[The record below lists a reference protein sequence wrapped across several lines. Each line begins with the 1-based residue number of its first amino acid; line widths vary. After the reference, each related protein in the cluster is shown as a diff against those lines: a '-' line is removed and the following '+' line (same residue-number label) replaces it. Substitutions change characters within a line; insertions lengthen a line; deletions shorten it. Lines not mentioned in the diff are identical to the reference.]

1 MTDRAWR
8 HGGAFLLAGLVLF
21 GQTGLSGL
29 DGLLFHSAARP
40 TQTAPVHVDSPRAAN
55 HAAHC
60 LLGYTPS
67 AAGVAQPV
75 VRELRVG
82 PAPAFRASTAPA
94 TPALRRAAAGRPRPR
109 APPLDLA

>member
-8 HGGAFLLAGLVLF
+8 HGGALLLAGLFLT

-29 DGLLFHSAARP
+29 DGVLFHSAGRP
-40 TQTAPVHVDSPRAAN
+40 TYTTPVHVESPRAPG
-55 HAAHC
+55 HATHC

-75 VRELRVG
+75 VRELRLG
-82 PAPAFRASTAPA
+82 PAPAVRSAPVPV
-94 TPALRRAAAGRPRPR
+94 TPPRRGNAAGRPRPR